1 VVGGDPFCLKFWV
14 KLTPLSEIAD
24 FQSIF
29 ARSASAVALSKKVQK
44 SFTPFPISLRWRG
57 SKT

>member
-1 VVGGDPFCLKFWV
+1 MVGGGDTFYLNFWV

-29 ARSASAVALSKKVQK
+29 ARSALAVSPSKKSSINTNRKFQ
-44 SFTPFPISLRWRG
+44 
-57 SKT
+57 